1 MPDRDVAAVHLPGR
15 SAFVDADI
23 AAAYGEAA
31 GSEAHAS

>member
-1 MPDRDVAAVHLPGR
+1 MPDRDVAGVHLPGR
-15 SAFVDADI
+15 SAFVDADV